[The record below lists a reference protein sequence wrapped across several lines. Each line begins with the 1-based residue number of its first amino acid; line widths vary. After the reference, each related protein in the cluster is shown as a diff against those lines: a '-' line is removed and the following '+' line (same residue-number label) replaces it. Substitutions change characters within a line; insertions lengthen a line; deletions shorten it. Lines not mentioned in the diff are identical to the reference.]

1 LDAAVIGL
9 KEGLK
14 LAVIWLVFYSYLYKS
29 GKRELIRPFYIGLCV
44 ASLLVV
50 FSFLTPPTLFVKG
63 VIVKSIGYVFFLCFL
78 ASVGALYQS
87 SGLNLFGPLR
97 ELFTRSAALW
107 IVVAASTVVYFCP
120 DVVGSSMFIRDVYEM
135 KGGHAATYASAVAG
149 FIVPLFFTGL
159 LLGRVRGRLGGFFGI
174 AQLLLF
180 LAVIKLLG
188 GGVEGFAEL
197 SLIPSVQ
204 RGVMKFVHDVVH
216 QTFVFVMVPD
226 HPLLKTTVWNFIGIF
241 FGANI
246 AMLITLVILLVPP
259 LMFLSHSLLDPLP
272 EPSGAASG
280 AERRAYKAA
289 VRADRRKK
297 AVPAAI
303 FVVVILVF
311 WFAGIGGEVSRL
323 YNPTPKPVVED
334 KGLVVIPL
342 TDPTMDIMDGRIHKF
357 AFSREGENIA
367 LIVVKKP
374 DGKLAVLLDA
384 CEICSPEGYGQTEG
398 HVVCIYCRTPIPV
411 DTLGEPGGCN
421 PIPLKARI
429 TDRDIRIEV
438 SEILLKWSD
447 VVTGKTREGIR

>member
-1 LDAAVIGL
+1 
-9 KEGLK
+9 
-14 LAVIWLVFYSYLYKS
+14 
-29 GKRELIRPFYIGLCV
+29 
-44 ASLLVV
+44 
-50 FSFLTPPTLFVKG
+50 
-63 VIVKSIGYVFFLCFL
+63 
-78 ASVGALYQS
+78 
-87 SGLNLFGPLR
+87 
-97 ELFTRSAALW
+97 
-107 IVVAASTVVYFCP
+107 
-120 DVVGSSMFIRDVYEM
+120 MFIRDVYEM

-149 FIVPLFFTGL
+149 FIVPLVIAGL
-159 LLGRVRGRLGGFFGI
+159 LLRKVRGRLGEFFGI

-180 LAVIKLLG
+180 LAVIKLIA

-216 QTFVFVMVPD
+216 QTLVFVMVPD
-226 HPLLKTTVWNFIGIF
+226 HPLLKTTVWNFIGVF

-246 AMLITLVILLVPP
+246 ALLITLTILLLPP
-259 LMFLSHSLLDPLP
+259 LMFLNHSLLDPLP

-303 FVVVILVF
+303 FVAVILVF
-311 WFAGIGGEVSRL
+311 WFAGVGGEVSRL

-342 TDPTMDIMDGRIHKF
+342 TDPTMDIMDGSVHKF
-357 AFSREGENIA
+357 VLSRDGVDIRIMV
-367 LIVVKKP
+367 LKKP
-374 DGKLAVLLDA
+374 DGKLAVMLDA

-411 DTLGEPGGCN
+411 ETLGKPGGCN
-421 PIPLKARI
+421 PIPLEAQV
-429 TDRDIRIEV
+429 TDRDIRISV
-438 SEILLKWSD
+438 SEIGSKWDKVIS
-447 VVTGKTREGIR
+447 GKTKEGIR